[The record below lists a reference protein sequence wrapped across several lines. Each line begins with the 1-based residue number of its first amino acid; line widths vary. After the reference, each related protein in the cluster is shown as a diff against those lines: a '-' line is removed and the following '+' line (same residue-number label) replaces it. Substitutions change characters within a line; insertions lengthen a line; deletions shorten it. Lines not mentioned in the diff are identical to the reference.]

1 VSKEIIRTDNAPAP
15 FGGAPYNQAVKT
27 GNLVFLAGQIPMDPA
42 TGALVEGG
50 VVEQTHK
57 CFDNVAAI
65 LEAAGSDLSKV
76 IRAQVYMIDLA
87 EFGEMN
93 AVYSERMAEPYPAR
107 STFQVAALPAGARVE
122 IEVVAEV

>member
-1 VSKEIIRTDNAPAP
+1 VSKQIIRTENAPAP
-15 FGGAPYNQAVKT
+15 LGGAPYNQAVRT
-27 GNLVFLAGQIPMDPA
+27 GDLLFLAGQIPLDVA

-50 VVEQTHK
+50 IVEQTNA

-76 IRAQVYMIDLA
+76 IRAQVYMADLG
-87 EFGEMN
+87 EFAQMN
-93 AVYSERMAEPYPAR
+93 EVYAQRMPEPFPAR

-122 IEVVAEV
+122 IEVIATV

>member
-1 VSKEIIRTDNAPAP
+1 MAKEIIRTDKAPAP
-15 FGGAPYNQAVKT
+15 LGGAPYNQAVKT
-27 GNLVFLAGQIPMDPA
+27 GNLVFLAGQIPVDA
-42 TGALVEGG
+42 ETGALVEGG
-50 VVEQTHK
+50 VTEQAHK

-93 AVYSERMAEPYPAR
+93 AVYAERMGEPYPAR
-107 STFQVAALPAGARVE
+107 STFQVAGLPAGARVE

>member
-1 VSKEIIRTDNAPAP
+1 VAKEIIRTDKAPAP
-15 FGGAPYNQAVKT
+15 LGGAPYNQAVKT
-27 GNLVFLAGQIPMDPA
+27 GNLVFLAGQIPLDA
-42 TGALVEGG
+42 ESGALVDGG
-50 VVEQTHK
+50 ITEQTHK

-93 AVYSERMAEPYPAR
+93 AVYAERMGEPYPAR
-107 STFQVAALPAGARVE
+107 STFQVANLPAGARVE

>member
-1 VSKEIIRTDNAPAP
+1 MAKEIIRTDKAPAP
-15 FGGAPYNQAVKT
+15 LGGAPYNQAVKT
-27 GNLVFLAGQIPMDPA
+27 GNLVFLAGQIPVDA
-42 TGALVEGG
+42 ETGALVEGG
-50 VVEQTHK
+50 VTEQAHK

-93 AVYSERMAEPYPAR
+93 AVYAERMGEPYPAR
-107 STFQVAALPAGARVE
+107 STFQVANLPAGARVE

>member
-15 FGGAPYNQAVKT
+15 LGGAPYNQAIRT
-27 GNLVFLAGQIPMDPA
+27 GDLVFLAGQIPLDVA

-50 VVEQTHK
+50 IVEQTHA

-76 IRAQVYMIDLA
+76 VRAQVYMADLG
-87 EFGEMN
+87 EFAQMN
-93 AVYSERMAEPYPAR
+93 EVYAQRMPEPFPAR

-122 IEVVAEV
+122 IEVVATV